1 MKFSILLLI
10 SFVLLFEEMD
20 TTGTYPIWHKAL
32 KKWQQENGASGDSEE
47 AINSEQRFNN
57 LAENDERR

>member
-47 AINSEQRFNN
+47 VINSEQRFNT
-57 LAENDERR
+57 LAENGERR